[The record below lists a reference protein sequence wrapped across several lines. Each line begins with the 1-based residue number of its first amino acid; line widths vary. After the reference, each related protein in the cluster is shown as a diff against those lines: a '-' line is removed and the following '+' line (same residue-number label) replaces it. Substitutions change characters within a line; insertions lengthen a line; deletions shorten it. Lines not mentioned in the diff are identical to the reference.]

1 MASVL
6 SDVQLPDSVEV
17 DITANIDGSGSSIAT
32 VRINNPAK
40 RNSVDIHAVTALA
53 DVIDTASADPLIRAL
68 IITGDDSAFCAGA
81 DLEAVSS
88 PEQQPDDQGM
98 FPVMAEVERLILAIV
113 RGGLPVISAVEG
125 GAAGVGASIAL
136 ACDIIVASESSFF
149 LLPFA
154 NIALIPDGGVTAT
167 LVSSLG
173 RVRTMDLALRA
184 SRLPASEAKAAGA
197 ITEVV
202 AAGTAYARAVE
213 VATTLA
219 ASDATAYAATK
230 SAINALA
237 LPGMEQAL
245 ADESRTQSHLLRSP
259 NFTEGVSAFLERR
272 PPTFQ

>member
-6 SDVQLPDSVEV
+6 SEVQLPGSVEV
-17 DITANIDGSGSSIAT
+17 DITASIDASGSSIAT

-81 DLEAVSS
+81 DLEAVPS
-88 PEQQPDDQGM
+88 PKQQPGDQGM

-113 RGGLPVISAVEG
+113 RGWLPVISAVEG
-125 GAAGVGASIAL
+125 SAAGVGASIAL
-136 ACDIIVASESSFF
+136 ACDIIVASENSFF

-154 NIALIPDGGVTAT
+154 NIALVPDGGVTAT

-184 SRLPASEAKAAGA
+184 NKLPASEAKEAGA
-197 ITEVV
+197 ITEVI
-202 AAGTAYARAVE
+202 AGTAYTRAVE

-230 SAINALA
+230 SAINVHA

-245 ADESRTQSHLLRSP
+245 ADESHTRSQLLRSP